1 MAKDVKKER
10 LERFKTALLKWKE
23 AHESEYDT
31 FARAMRSG
39 DASCYMR
46 FYRSII
52 LMMPKFR
59 RKWKR
64 DWDSDSL
71 DNFDDITVL
80 IKESDL
86 PGEIVDLCLSNNDGT
101 LPDSGQSDSIMDMF
115 RKLFGMKPKP
125 KVRLSL
131 PLVMCWLYFGKSFES
146 MVEMLNGQ
154 LRSKEADAM
163 DREKCSMAVKA
174 VIKASL
180 SGGYRTQQD
189 WDRYFERQQAIYSGN
204 AGRWAMDEI
213 RKENALENAV
223 AQQEIVVSGTVTDEP
238 KSTGRKKSE
247 TRPLSDYLNCG
258 NTGAVIEVIRRF
270 IIDNNTGNGLALPY
284 FALTQLGLFSRMVD
298 NKEYSTGLLKQFEGI
313 QNLKSESSCRQ
324 AIGNLRKQQYIT
336 VNGKMTQ
343 GILLESD
350 EFGPLLK
357 SLKDKIF
364 EAIKG
369 ENEPN

>member
-1 MAKDVKKER
+1 MVKEDKKER
-10 LERFKTALLKWKE
+10 LERLKAALLKWKE
-23 AHESEYDT
+23 SHEVEYNV

-39 DASCYMR
+39 DATCYMR

-52 LMMPKFR
+52 LMLPKFR
-59 RKWKR
+59 KRWKQ

-71 DNFDDITVL
+71 ENFDDITVL
-80 IKESDL
+80 VQESDL
-86 PGEIVDLCLSNNDGT
+86 PGEIVDLCLSNDDGT
-101 LPDSGQSDSIMDMF
+101 LPDSGQSDSIMDMI

-174 VIKASL
+174 VIKASI
-180 SGGYRTQQD
+180 SGGYRTHQD
-189 WDRYFERQQAIYSGN
+189 WDRYFERQQAIDSGN
-204 AGRWAMDEI
+204 AGQWAMDEI
-213 RKENALENAV
+213 RKEDAV
-223 AQQEIVVSGTVTDEP
+223 GNTVAPQEVVASETVTDEP
-238 KSTGRKKSE
+238 RSTGRKKSE
-247 TRPLSDYLNCG
+247 THPLSDYLNCG
-258 NTGAVIEVIRRF
+258 NPDAVIEVIRRF

-284 FALTQLGLFSRMVD
+284 FALTQLELFSRMVD
-298 NKEYSTGLLKQFEGI
+298 NKEYSTGLLKQFEDI

-336 VNGKMTQ
+336 VNGKMIQET
-343 GILLESD
+343 LLESD

-357 SLKDKIF
+357 SLKEKISK
-364 EAIKG
+364 AIKG
-369 ENEPN
+369 ENEPD